1 MADNIIKNEFMWEE
15 GQKKK
20 KQLYKNWKLYASAL
34 GIIVIGLGVGL
45 GVGLG
50 MQHNSPTT
58 PIAPINLSDLN
69 LKTTIAKTVTSSSEA
84 WNAFINEN
92 STITDLENN
101 VEAGTFI
108 PSDYAISGSLE
119 ITAKADS
126 KYSGAITV
134 NFSSLTQSPIDNGL
148 LIKTIDGT
156 EAIQNDETGNVAF
169 NAFLTINNS
178 WTNLKDLVEYS
189 SFIKPTYTTNGSL
202 TITAKANTPYYGDL
216 KVSITKLAKKE
227 LSSLGLNISLPEAYI
242 EQTEAFQAFIN
253 LNSQV
258 SDLENNVTVSNF
270 NPSKYGDD
278 GAGSLE
284 ITAKPDGKYN
294 GTITVDIAALTQ
306 TNLNTLNLDPII
318 GSENMQ
324 EEDAFNAFLANNTD
338 KDLTDL
344 KDNVNLK
351 FNAPGYGNNNGSLT
365 ITAKANSKYT
375 GSITISINAITQT
388 NLSDFNTTAIIG
400 SENMSVDDAFSA
412 FLANNINA
420 TDLKDNVDLVFI
432 APDVNNDGSL
442 TITAKVATKYTG
454 SIKVSITKL
463 AKKELSSLGL
473 NISLPEAYI
482 EQTEAFQA
490 FINLNSQVSDLETN
504 VTVSNFNPSKY
515 GDDGAG
521 SLEITAK
528 PDGKYNGT
536 ITVTF
541 SARTATDEEIVD
553 TITNSGITFGATATM
568 NQSLNDFI
576 NQVIN
581 GNNDNNK
588 ANDKYWFIR
597 GQLRDHLD
605 DYDILNGADL
615 TKYEFVKLTDENGTD
630 LTNAILTTR
639 GTKNIKFV
647 YNYGTMK
654 NQSVKFI
661 LNVN

>member
-178 WTNLKDLVEYS
+178 WTNLKDFVEYS

-227 LSSLGLNISLPEAYI
+227 LSSLELNKSLSEAYTD
-242 EQTEAFQAFIN
+242 QTEAFQAFIN
-253 LNSQV
+253 LNSQI
-258 SDLENNVTVSNF
+258 SDLETNVTVSNF
-270 NPSKYGDD
+270 NSSKYGDD

-294 GTITVDIAALTQ
+294 GTITVDIAAL
-306 TNLNTLNLDPII
+306 
-318 GSENMQ
+318 
-324 EEDAFNAFLANNTD
+324 
-338 KDLTDL
+338 
-344 KDNVNLK
+344 
-351 FNAPGYGNNNGSLT
+351 
-365 ITAKANSKYT
+365 
-375 GSITISINAITQT
+375 TQT

-473 NISLPEAYI
+473 NILLSEAYTD
-482 EQTEAFQA
+482 QTEAFQA

-515 GDDGAG
+515 GNDGAG

-576 NQVIN
+576 DQVIN
-581 GNNDNNK
+581 GNNNNNK
-588 ANDKYWFIR
+588 ENDKYWFIR
-597 GQLRDHLD
+597 GQLRDHLK

-661 LNVN
+661 LTVN

>member
-1 MADNIIKNEFMWEE
+1 
-15 GQKKK
+15 
-20 KQLYKNWKLYASAL
+20 
-34 GIIVIGLGVGL
+34 
-45 GVGLG
+45 
-50 MQHNSPTT
+50 
-58 PIAPINLSDLN
+58 
-69 LKTTIAKTVTSSSEA
+69 
-84 WNAFINEN
+84 
-92 STITDLENN
+92 
-101 VEAGTFI
+101 
-108 PSDYAISGSLE
+108 
-119 ITAKADS
+119 
-126 KYSGAITV
+126 
-134 NFSSLTQSPIDNGL
+134 
-148 LIKTIDGT
+148 
-156 EAIQNDETGNVAF
+156 
-169 NAFLTINNS
+169 
-178 WTNLKDLVEYS
+178 
-189 SFIKPTYTTNGSL
+189 
-202 TITAKANTPYYGDL
+202 
-216 KVSITKLAKKE
+216 
-227 LSSLGLNISLPEAYI
+227 
-242 EQTEAFQAFIN
+242 
-253 LNSQV
+253 
-258 SDLENNVTVSNF
+258 
-270 NPSKYGDD
+270 
-278 GAGSLE
+278 
-284 ITAKPDGKYN
+284 
-294 GTITVDIAALTQ
+294 
-306 TNLNTLNLDPII
+306 
-318 GSENMQ
+318 
-324 EEDAFNAFLANNTD
+324 
-338 KDLTDL
+338 
-344 KDNVNLK
+344 
-351 FNAPGYGNNNGSLT
+351 
-365 ITAKANSKYT
+365 
-375 GSITISINAITQT
+375 ITISINAITQT

-432 APDVNNDGSL
+432 PPDVNNDGSL
-442 TITAKVATKYTG
+442 TITAKAATKYRG

-473 NISLPEAYI
+473 NISLPEAHT

-576 NQVIN
+576 DQVIN

-588 ANDKYWFIR
+588 ENDKYWFIR

-615 TKYEFVKLTDENGTD
+615 TKYEFVKLTDENDTD
-630 LTNAILTTR
+630 LTNAILATR

-661 LNVN
+661 LTVN